1 MDPDDVKLTIQ
12 SKSISHSLSRR
23 LERVNLTFWDELAH
37 VAFQHVEKG
46 QQIYVSG
53 RLVSDT
59 VQGDDE
65 KTQVYYKVVVQK
77 LNFIEKTYPAVS
89 LYNPESNSVSSEGK
103 FQNYGGNS
111 SGSTEKLW
119 QAFFANPVDWWDNR
133 QNKAT
138 HISVG
143 VDVCMSYE
151 RRLYFS
157 LPRVQHV
164 LHANRT
170 KLPYRMS
177 MCSHRVF
184 LFLEFI

>member
-1 MDPDDVKLTIQ
+1 M
-12 SKSISHSLSRR
+12 RR
-23 LERVNLTFWDELAH
+23 ILVALVNLTFWDELAH

-46 QQIYVSG
+46 QQVYVSG
-53 RLVSDT
+53 RLMSDT

-77 LNFIEKTYPAVS
+77 LNYIEKSYPAVS

-133 QNKAT
+133 QNK
-138 HISVG
+138 
-143 VDVCMSYE
+143 
-151 RRLYFS
+151 RN
-157 LPRVQHV
+157 PRYPDFKHKDTGEALWIEGKFNPPWVRSQ
-164 LHANRT
+164 LAILDSRMGSMQANENT
-170 KLPYRMS
+170 AVSFMNADDLTS
-177 MCSHRVF
+177 F
-184 LFLEFI
+184 

>member
-1 MDPDDVKLTIQ
+1 MTEPRGLV
-12 SKSISHSLSRR
+12 SPSISSSTSRSRLTRKEFYFFEVDSRLSKD
-23 LERVNLTFWDELAH
+23 LPLDL
-37 VAFQHVEKG
+37 
-46 QQIYVSG
+46 
-53 RLVSDT
+53 
-59 VQGDDE
+59 
-65 KTQVYYKVVVQK
+65 QK
-77 LNFIEKTYPAVS
+77 L
-89 LYNPESNSVSSEGK
+89 
-103 FQNYGGNS
+103 
-111 SGSTEKLW
+111 
-119 QAFFANPVDWWDNR
+119 R
-133 QNKAT
+133 CKAT

-177 MCSHRVF
+177 MCSQRVF